1 VTEAEAFLRPTREA
15 DPHAH
20 AFRPVEYAERVL
32 GITTLTD
39 EQRQILRA
47 LHKPPYRV
55 LVPSAHDVGK
65 TFIAAV
71 AANYWYDSFKHGLVL
86 TTAPTERD
94 VNDLLWTELRLQRH
108 RASLDCTGLAP
119 KAAYMGTGPDHYAA
133 GYVSRLGQGFQGRHR
148 ERMLFIKDEADGVAP
163 LHWTTTET
171 MCDPALGCAEIAI
184 FNPTNTTSAAYQED
198 LRCDEADGTP
208 KWHRIRLSALNHPN
222 VLAELRG
229 EPRPI
234 RGAVSLDMLNRWVEE
249 WCEPV
254 HDPEDV
260 RATDIE
266 WPPSSVTG
274 GPGKWYRPGPDFQAR
289 GMGLWPDAGAGV
301 WSPSIWEACLQ
312 LPPDGVQGLARLY
325 PSSALPELGGDCAT
339 GKGDD
344 FFALHGR
351 WGTVSVHHETSNT
364 MDPARIFARI
374 KAACALLAGM
384 ANSLRD
390 RNAQPV
396 SAKDIPIKLDDDG
409 TGGAVGAFLREEGYT
424 VYLVGAG
431 TRAIDA
437 EHYVRRRDE
446 LWFHAAGR
454 ARAGLIKV
462 GLLDR
467 PTRARLRQ
475 QLLAPAWSYD
485 EHTGRRVVESKDET
499 KAKIGRSPDDADA
512 LLLAFLEGVAFEA
525 PTPIENPRPRRLDPS
540 DPQRSHARRRNL
552 FGMR

>member
-1 VTEAEAFLRPTREA
+1 MSEAKALLSPTREA
-15 DPHAH
+15 DPHAF
-20 AFRPVEYAERVL
+20 AGRPVEYAERVL
-32 GITTLTD
+32 GITTLTP

-47 LHKPPYRV
+47 LHQPPYRV

-71 AANYWYDSFKHGLVL
+71 AANYWYDSYNPGLVL

-94 VNDLLWTELRLQRH
+94 VNDLLWTELRLQRQ
-108 RASLDCTGLAP
+108 RAGLDSSGLAP

-229 EPRPI
+229 DSRPI
-234 RGAVSLDMLNRWVEE
+234 KGAVSLDLLNRWVQE
-249 WCEPV
+249 WCEAV
-254 HDPEDV
+254 TDPEDV
-260 RATDIE
+260 RATDVE
-266 WPPSSVTG
+266 WPPGSG
-274 GPGKWYRPGPDFQAR
+274 LWHRPGPIFQAR
-289 GMGLWPDAGAGV
+289 GMGLWPDDGAGV
-301 WSPSIWEACLQ
+301 WSPAVWEACLQ
-312 LPPDGVQGLARLY
+312 LPLDGVPGLARLY
-325 PSSALPELGGDCAT
+325 PPSAPPELGADCAT

-344 FFALHGR
+344 YFALHGR
-351 WGTVSVHHETSNT
+351 WGRVSVHHETSNT

-374 KAACALLAGM
+374 KAACATLAAL
-384 ANSLRD
+384 ANRRRD
-390 RNAQPV
+390 RNVPPV
-396 SAKDIPIKLDDDG
+396 SATDIPIKLDDDG
-409 TGGAVGAFLREEGYT
+409 TGGAVGAFLRDEGYA

-431 TRAIDA
+431 TRAIDE

-446 LWFHAAGR
+446 LWFQAAGR
-454 ARAGLIKV
+454 ARAGLVKV
-462 GLLDR
+462 GALDR

-475 QLLAPAWSYD
+475 QLLAPAWGYD
-485 EHTGRRVVESKDET
+485 EHSGRRVVESKDET
-499 KAKIGRSPDDADA
+499 KQKIGRSPDDADA
-512 LLLAFLEGVAFEA
+512 LLLAYLEGVAFDPPA
-525 PTPIENPRPRRLDPS
+525 AIPNPPRRPLG
-540 DPQRSHARRRNL
+540 PQPGYESQQQRRGL
-552 FGMR
+552 FGRR